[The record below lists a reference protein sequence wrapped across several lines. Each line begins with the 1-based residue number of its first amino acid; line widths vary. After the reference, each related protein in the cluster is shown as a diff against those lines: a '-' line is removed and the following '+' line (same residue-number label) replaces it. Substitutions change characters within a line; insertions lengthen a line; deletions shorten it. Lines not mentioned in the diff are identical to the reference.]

1 MAIAGGDLTAR
12 NDILRTMN
20 EEQGFRKTGTTGT
33 AVGTNNIP
41 SDASPSQTDDFSML
55 EPREQLRRLI
65 AAEIRSASSP
75 ASPSTIAG
83 RLSSVTFFWTR
94 LRRTAI
100 PSMISTPSVR

>member
-65 AAEIRSASSP
+65 AAEMAGK
-75 ASPSTIAG
+75 SPSTFAG

-100 PSMISTPSVR
+100 PSMISMPSVR

>member
-65 AAEIRSASSP
+65 AAEMEASRSASSP

-83 RLSSVTFFWTR
+83 RYRRSHSSGH
-94 LRRTAI
+94 A
-100 PSMISTPSVR
+100 